1 MGRTTA
7 DVKRSEIS
15 LAVSLMSLGQKVKLH
30 FRARGVPD
38 GLRLAPLRLARKVA
52 GSAYRRSV
60 HPLLNDLYAMS
71 PHVFQT
77 PEEILMRFTDATES
91 ALVGLR
97 AEWGVLRTTL
107 DQRSGVRQ
115 LKYPTFYAVTSD
127 SSFLLYALVRLRRPA
142 SILETGVANGHSTY
156 FLLHALRANGT
167 GRLYSVDISSDVG
180 VLLDQQSA
188 KAGHFCSSRTAKNA
202 SSLEPLSNGRVRWIS
217 SCTTPTTRIGGKC
230 SNIGA
235 RGQCFRPAVCFF
247 PTTSTTRS
255 RSWISARSTNSSRHC
270 WSISPRFSVFSKRP
284 NSSTKRRGRHCRA
297 GSRNGFSPHEVAF
310 LPLFAGSRSS
320 WSRYER
326 LCPKPRSGAN

>member
-1 MGRTTA
+1 
-7 DVKRSEIS
+7 

-180 VLLDQQSA
+180 VLLDPAEREGWTFLQ
-188 KAGHFCSSRTAKNA
+188 
-202 SSLEPLSNGRVRWIS
+202 LED
-217 SCTTPTTRIGGKC
+217 
-230 SNIGA
+230 
-235 RGQCFRPAVCFF
+235 GQERKQFRAFVE
-247 PTTSTTRS
+247 
-255 RSWISARSTNSSRHC
+255 
-270 WSISPRFSVFSKRP
+270 
-284 NSSTKRRGRHCRA
+284 RA
-297 GSRNGFSPHEVAF
+297 GSLDLFLHDSDHSYWWQMFEYRCAWAMLSPGGLFLSDDIDHSFAF
-310 LPLFAGSRSS
+310 MDFCAEHKLEPSLLVNFAKIFGIL
-320 WSRYER
+320 ETA
-326 LCPKPRSGAN
+326 K